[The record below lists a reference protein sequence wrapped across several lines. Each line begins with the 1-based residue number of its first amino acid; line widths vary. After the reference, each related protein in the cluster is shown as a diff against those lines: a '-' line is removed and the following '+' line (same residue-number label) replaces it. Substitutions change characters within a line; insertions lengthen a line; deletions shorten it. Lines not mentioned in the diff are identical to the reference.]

1 MVNFELLICLPWWG
15 GWVQWVSEWFKTN
28 LSSQLNWHWTCQL
41 ELSLVKWWHIS
52 RQHVN
57 IGVIMVEL
65 KNGIFQK
72 FKVKSWMSKL
82 ICQERY
88 AFLLSVCAPLCVYF
102 PIREKVWNKI
112 KVHHNFKKIDGGG
125 AYKFN
130 HIRNFISRFII
141 YWILKCRHLSKAR
154 YSGNVIL
161 WTIFVSEI
169 KYQVD
174 FQICIVNFSRNNG

>member
-1 MVNFELLICLPWWG
+1 
-15 GWVQWVSEWFKTN
+15 
-28 LSSQLNWHWTCQL
+28 
-41 ELSLVKWWHIS
+41 
-52 RQHVN
+52 
-57 IGVIMVEL
+57 
-65 KNGIFQK
+65 
-72 FKVKSWMSKL
+72 MSKL

-112 KVHHNFKKIDGGG
+112 KVHHNFIKIDGGG

-174 FQICIVNFSRNNG
+174 FQICIVNFSRNNGQYNHDPYILIISRSQSDFFDDSNLPCFISQ